1 MKPRSFPSSCDRS
14 CVKMAALYI
23 KNKHG
28 DRICGAITRL
38 SQNILICQF
47 LANQATCKR
56 TRHCW
61 PTTPN
66 IVGCYMLRPFAHPF
80 PCRCVLLGVVAQILK
95 LVKLLATN
103 GRKNSQQCWELL
115 ANNVASVCTRLWLI
129 SSFPA

>member
-28 DRICGAITRL
+28 DRICGAITRS

-61 PTTPN
+61 PTATN
-66 IVGCYMLRPFAHPF
+66 IVGCYMLCPFAHPF
-80 PCRCVLLGVVAQILK
+80 PCCCVLLGVVAHILK
-95 LVKLLATN
+95 SVKLLATN

-115 ANNVASVCTRLWLI
+115 ANNVASVCTGLKT
-129 SSFPA
+129 

>member
-28 DRICGAITRL
+28 DRLCGAITRP
-38 SQNILICQF
+38 SQNILIFQF

-56 TRHCW
+56 TLHCW
-61 PTTPN
+61 PTAPN
-66 IVGCYMLRPFAHPF
+66 IVAHPF
-80 PCRCVLLGVVAQILK
+80 PCCCVLLGVVVQILK
-95 LVKLLATN
+95 PVKLLATN

-115 ANNVASVCTRLWLI
+115 ANNVASVCTGLKT
-129 SSFPA
+129 